1 MRALILSG
9 GSNKGALQVGALRAL
24 LEKGIR
30 FDMVIGVSIGSL
42 NGAYFSYKPTFE
54 GISELE
60 NLWLSVRRKD
70 IFPEGRLKALWRFIR
85 NSESL
90 FTNGALYRF
99 LQRNLP
105 ARTFAELQLDFYVP
119 AFDIDRYEVFVFGE
133 NKSDPLIDALMAS
146 SALPPYFPPWKYKGR
161 RLIDGGFVSNL
172 PYRIAIEKGAKEIY
186 ALHIEGR
193 RHIDERVT
201 GLFEI
206 ISRTMDYLIRLKIKE
221 HEWEIEKH
229 KEVKLHYIKLEPETP
244 ISIFDFS
251 RAKELIEQGYRTTK
265 SYLESEPAQRPG
277 LIKRIKNLIPFLLRR

>member
-1 MRALILSG
+1 MKALILSG

-186 ALHIEGR
+186 ALHIEGG

-206 ISRTMDYLIRLKIKE
+206 ISRTMDYLIKLKIKE

-229 KEVKLHYIKLEPETP
+229 REVKLHYIKLEPETP

-251 RAKELIEQGYRTTK
+251 RAKELMEQGYRTTK
-265 SYLESEPAQRPG
+265 AYLESEPAQRPG
-277 LIKRIKNLIPFLLRR
+277 LIKRIKNLIPSFLRK

>member
-24 LEKGIR
+24 VEKGIH

-42 NGAYFSYKPTFE
+42 NGAYFSYKPNLE

-60 NLWLSVRRKD
+60 QLWTRVRRKD

-90 FTNGALYRF
+90 FTNKALYRF
-99 LQRNLP
+99 LQQVLP

-133 NKSDPLIDALMAS
+133 NKSDPLLDALMAS
-146 SALPPYFPPWKYKGR
+146 SALPPYFPPWTYKGR

-186 ALHIEGR
+186 ALHIVGR
-193 RHIDERVT
+193 RHIDEKVT

-206 ISRTMDYLIRLKIKE
+206 IYRTMDYLIRLKIKE

-229 KEVKLHYIKLEPETP
+229 RDVKLHYIKLEPETP
-244 ISIFDFS
+244 LSIFDFS
-251 RAKELIEQGYRTTK
+251 RARKLIEQGYRITK
-265 SYLESEPAQRPG
+265 AYLESRQVEKTG
-277 LIKRIKNLIPFLLRR
+277 LMERLRNLIPFLSRR